1 MQAIIGYC
9 YLHMIK
15 GMCSQYWKLV
25 TQGLTLKEMASRMQ
39 TINSYRLKNAQKE
52 YTARQKCSLIMRA
65 VVTRP
70 NVPSNI
76 PSEI

>member
-1 MQAIIGYC
+1 
-9 YLHMIK
+9 MIK

-25 TQGLTLKEMASRMQ
+25 SQGITMKEMASRMQ
-39 TINSYRLKNAQKE
+39 AISSYRLKNAQKE
-52 YTARQKCSLIMRA
+52 YTAREKCTLIMRA

-76 PSEI
+76 PSVI

>member
-1 MQAIIGYC
+1 
-9 YLHMIK
+9 MIK

-25 TQGLTLKEMASRMQ
+25 TQGITMKEMASRMQ
-39 TINSYRLKNAQKE
+39 AISSYRLKNVQKE
-52 YTARQKCSLIMRA
+52 YTGREKCTMIVRA

-76 PSEI
+76 PSVI